1 MKEYKVTIQRTYNTT
16 ITLRFPND
24 GRDHKAIIDKN
35 ISEGE
40 EFDGYCISM
49 VWDLIAE
56 KELEQMDITN
66 ESWEISEINNTITGA
81 LSNDT
86 GPRN

>member
-1 MKEYKVTIQRTYNTT
+1 MKEYEIRVNREYTT
-16 ITLRFPND
+16 SVFLKFPDD
-24 GRDHKAIIDKN
+24 GRDHKTTINDK
-35 ISEGE
+35 IL
-40 EFDGYCISM
+40 DGDEDL
-49 VWDLIAE
+49 WDLIAE

-66 ESWEISEINNTITGA
+66 ENWEIKEINTTITGA

>member
-1 MKEYKVTIQRTYNTT
+1 MKEYQIDIQRTYTTT
-16 ITLRFPND
+16 IILRFPND

-40 EFDGYCISM
+40 EM
-49 VWDLIAE
+49 VWGLISE
-56 KELEQMDITN
+56 KELDQMDITN
-66 ESWEISEINNTITGA
+66 ESWEIKEINNTITGA

>member
-1 MKEYKVTIQRTYNTT
+1 MKEYQVVMYRTYTT
-16 ITLRFPND
+16 YITLKFPDD
-24 GRDHKAIIDKN
+24 GRNHMDIINEK
-35 ISEGE
+35 ILEG
-40 EFDGYCISM
+40 DQG

-56 KELEQMDITN
+56 KELEQMEVSN
-66 ESWEISEINNTITGA
+66 EDWEISEINNTITGA